1 MVLAPV
7 SASPLSNGYP
17 ACSRPAF
24 FCMKR
29 RLALHWQILTALL
42 LATLTAAT
50 FRGLF
55 GEKSDVTFVTVSLEG
70 CKLVGDLFLR
80 ALKMI
85 IIPLIVTSVVG
96 GIAGLKDA
104 QGFGRLGLKTIGFYM
119 GTGLLAILLGLFL
132 VSTIQPGLTDG
143 VPNESIREAFAHST
157 GVSEADMA
165 KVQAASGNVP
175 KGSGIWASISGI
187 FRSMLPENIFA
198 AAASNESVLGV
209 LIFSLL
215 FAAAVTRLPE
225 EQGKSLRE
233 FFIAASEAVGTIVHW
248 IMAFAPIGVYA
259 LILPVVYSTGFG
271 LFANLGK
278 YAITVL
284 LALALHLC
292 VTMPLVLLLVARVSP
307 RRHFAAVKQ
316 ALIMAFSTSSSAAT
330 LPLTL
335 ECVRDRCGVSQRVTS
350 FTLPIGTSINTDGT
364 ALYECVAV
372 MFVAQVMGHH
382 MGVAEMFFVV
392 LAALLTSVGIAGAPH
407 ASLVAILLILKNSG
421 IAGAEAAVGV
431 LLAVD
436 RFLDMSRTAVNV
448 FGDTCVA
455 VLVARSEG
463 ETTLVK

>member
-1 MVLAPV
+1 
-7 SASPLSNGYP
+7 
-17 ACSRPAF
+17 
-24 FCMKR
+24 MKR
-29 RLALHWQILTALL
+29 RLALHWQILSALL

-55 GEKSDVTFVTVSLEG
+55 GEKSDVTFVTAALEG

-96 GIAGLKDA
+96 GISGLKDA
-104 QGFGRLGLKTIGFYM
+104 HGFGRLGLKTLGFYM
-119 GTGLLAILLGLFL
+119 STGLLAILLGLFL
-132 VSTIQPGLTDG
+132 VNTLQPGLSDG
-143 VPNESIREAFAHST
+143 QPNAAIRDAFVHHT
-157 GVSEADMA
+157 GVSESDME
-165 KVQAASGNVP
+165 KVHAAAGNIP
-175 KGSGIWASISGI
+175 KGKGIWASISGI

-198 AAASNESVLGV
+198 AASSNESVLGV

-215 FAAAVTRLPE
+215 FAVAVTRLPE
-225 EQGKSLRE
+225 QQGKSLRE

-278 YAITVL
+278 YAVTVI
-284 LALALHLC
+284 LALGLHLG
-292 VTMPLVLLLVARVSP
+292 VTMPLVLMFVARVSP
-307 RRHFAAVKQ
+307 KRHFAAVKS
-316 ALIMAFSTSSSAAT
+316 ALAMAFSTASSSAT
-330 LPLTL
+330 LPLTM
-335 ECVRDRCGVSQRVTS
+335 ECVRDRCGVSPRVTS

-372 MFVAQVMGHH
+372 MFVAQVMGVH
-382 MGVAEMFFVV
+382 MGFGEMFFVV
-392 LAALLTSVGIAGAPH
+392 LAALLTSVGIAGVPH

-463 ETTLVK
+463 EATLVR

>member
-1 MVLAPV
+1 
-7 SASPLSNGYP
+7 
-17 ACSRPAF
+17 
-24 FCMKR
+24 MKK
-29 RLALHWQILTALL
+29 RLALHWQILIALS
-42 LATLTAAT
+42 LATLTAAA

-55 GEKSDVTFVTVSLEG
+55 GEKSDASFVTAAIEG

-104 QGFGRLGLKTIGFYM
+104 QGFGRLGLKTLGFYM
-119 GTGLLAILLGLFL
+119 STGLLAILLGLFL
-132 VSTIQPGLTDG
+132 VNTLQPGLSDG
-143 VPNESIREAFAHST
+143 QPNAAIRDAFAHGT
-157 GVSEADMA
+157 GVSETDMK
-165 KVQAASGNVP
+165 KVAAASGNVP
-175 KGSGIWASISGI
+175 EGKGIWASISGI

-198 AAASNESVLGV
+198 AASSNESVLGV

-215 FAAAVTRLPE
+215 FAVAVTRLPE
-225 EQGKSLRE
+225 QQGRSLRE
-233 FFIAASEAVGTIVHW
+233 FFIAASEAVGIIVHW

-278 YAITVL
+278 YIITVVF
-284 LALALHLC
+284 ALGLHFF

-307 RRHFAAVKQ
+307 MRHFEAVKS
-316 ALIMAFSTSSSAAT
+316 ALVMAFSTASSSAT
-330 LPLTL
+330 LPLTM
-335 ECVRDRCGVSQRVTS
+335 ECVRDRCGVSPRVTS

-372 MFVAQVMGHH
+372 MFVAQVMGVH
-382 MGVAEMFFVV
+382 MGFAEMFFVV
-392 LAALLTSVGIAGAPH
+392 LAALLTSVGIAGVPH

-463 ETTLVK
+463 EATLVK

>member
-1 MVLAPV
+1 
-7 SASPLSNGYP
+7 
-17 ACSRPAF
+17 
-24 FCMKR
+24 MKR
-29 RLALHWQILTALL
+29 RLALHWQILSALL

-55 GEKSDVTFVTVSLEG
+55 GEKSDVSFVTASLEG

-96 GIAGLKDA
+96 GISGLKDA
-104 QGFGRLGLKTIGFYM
+104 QGFGRLGLKTLGFYM
-119 GTGLLAILLGLFL
+119 STGLLAILLGLFL
-132 VSTIQPGLTDG
+132 VTTIQPGLTDG
-143 VPNESIREAFAHST
+143 QPNLAIQEAFLHST
-157 GVSEADMA
+157 GASASDKA
-165 KVQAASGNVP
+165 KVHAAAVNVP
-175 KGSGIWASISGI
+175 EGKGIWVSISGI

-198 AAASNESVLGV
+198 AASSNESVLGV
-209 LIFSLL
+209 LIFSML
-215 FAAAVTRLPE
+215 FAVAVTRLPE

-259 LILPVVYSTGFG
+259 LILPVIYSTGFG

-278 YAITVL
+278 YVVTVI
-284 LALALHLC
+284 LALGLHLG
-292 VTMPLVLLLVARVSP
+292 VTMPLVLWLVGRVSP
-307 RRHFAAVKQ
+307 KRHFAAVKS
-316 ALIMAFSTSSSAAT
+316 ALVMAFSTASSSAT
-330 LPLTL
+330 LPLTM
-335 ECVRDRCGVSQRVTS
+335 ECVRDRCGVSPRVTS

-372 MFVAQVMGHH
+372 MFVAQVMDAP
-382 MGVAEMFFVV
+382 MGFAEMFFVV
-392 LAALLTSVGIAGAPH
+392 LAALLTSVGIAGVPH
-407 ASLVAILLILKNSG
+407 ASLVAILLILKNSH
-421 IAGAEAAVGV
+421 IENAELAVGV

-463 ETTLVK
+463 EATLVK

>member
-1 MVLAPV
+1 
-7 SASPLSNGYP
+7 
-17 ACSRPAF
+17 
-24 FCMKR
+24 MKR
-29 RLALHWQILTALL
+29 RLALHWQILIALL
-42 LATLTAAT
+42 LATLTAAA

-55 GEKSDVTFVTVSLEG
+55 GEKSEATFVTASIEG
-70 CKLVGDLFLR
+70 CRLVGDLFLR

-104 QGFGRLGLKTIGFYM
+104 QGFGRLGLKTLGFYM
-119 GTGLLAILLGLFL
+119 STGLLAILLGLFL
-132 VSTIQPGLTDG
+132 VTTIQPGLTDG
-143 VPNESIREAFAHST
+143 QPNVAIREAFAHST
-157 GVSEADMA
+157 GVTEADMA
-165 KVQAASGNVP
+165 KVQAASHNVP
-175 KGSGIWASISGI
+175 QGKGIWASISGI
-187 FRSMLPENIFA
+187 FRSMFPENIFA
-198 AAASNESVLGV
+198 AASSNESVLGV

-215 FAAAVTRLPE
+215 FAVAVTRLPE
-225 EQGKSLRE
+225 EQGRSLRE

-248 IMAFAPIGVYA
+248 IMSFAPIGVYA
-259 LILPVVYSTGFG
+259 LILPVVYSTGFD
-271 LFANLGK
+271 LFSNLGK
-278 YAITVL
+278 YIVTVI
-284 LALALHLC
+284 LALGLHLG

-307 RRHFAAVKQ
+307 RRHYEAVKS
-316 ALIMAFSTSSSAAT
+316 ALVMAFSTASSSAT
-330 LPLTL
+330 LPLTM
-335 ECVRDRCGVSQRVTS
+335 ECVRDRCGVSPRVTS

-372 MFVAQVMGHH
+372 MFVAQVMGVH
-382 MGVAEMFFVV
+382 MGFAEMFFVV
-392 LAALLTSVGIAGAPH
+392 LAALLTSVGIAGVPH

-463 ETTLVK
+463 EATNVR

>member
-1 MVLAPV
+1 
-7 SASPLSNGYP
+7 
-17 ACSRPAF
+17 
-24 FCMKR
+24 MKN
-29 RLALHWQILTALL
+29 RLALHWQILAALL
-42 LATLTAAT
+42 LATLTAAS
-50 FRGLF
+50 FRGIF
-55 GEKSDVTFVTVSLEG
+55 GEASESSFVNAALEG

-119 GTGLLAILLGLFL
+119 GTGLLAILLGLVL
-132 VSTIQPGLTDG
+132 VSVIAPGLTDG
-143 VPNESIREAFAHST
+143 QPNESIRNAFAQGT
-157 GVSEADMA
+157 GVNPADMEKIA
-165 KVQAASGNVP
+165 AASGSVP
-175 KGSGIWASISGI
+175 EGKGIWESISGI

-215 FAAAVTRLPE
+215 FAAAVTKLPE
-225 EQGKSLRE
+225 QQGKSLRE
-233 FFIAASEAVGTIVHW
+233 FFVAASEAVGTIVHW

-259 LILPVVYSTGFG
+259 LILPVIYSTGFG

-278 YAITVL
+278 YVVTVL
-284 LALALHLC
+284 LALGLHLF
-292 VTMPLVLLLVARVSP
+292 VTMPLVLMLVARVNP
-307 RRHFAAVKQ
+307 MRHFSAVKQ
-316 ALIMAFSTSSSAAT
+316 ALIMAFSTASSAAT
-330 LPLTL
+330 LPLTM
-335 ECVRDRCGVSQRVTS
+335 ESVRDRVGVSSRVTS

-372 MFVAQVMGHH
+372 MFVAQVMGVH
-382 MGVAEMFFVV
+382 MGFAEMFFVV
-392 LAALLTSVGIAGAPH
+392 LAALLTSVGIAGVPH

-421 IAGAEAAVGV
+421 IQGAEAAMGV

-463 ETTLVK
+463 EETLVKN

>member
-1 MVLAPV
+1 MK
-7 SASPLSNGYP
+7 
-17 ACSRPAF
+17 
-24 FCMKR
+24 KR
-29 RLALHWQILTALL
+29 RLALHWQILAALL
-42 LATLTAAT
+42 LATLTAAA

-55 GEKSDVTFVTVSLEG
+55 GEKSDATFVTAAIEG

-119 GTGLLAILLGLFL
+119 TTGLLAILLGLFL

-143 VPNESIREAFAHST
+143 QPNQSIREAFEQGT
-157 GVSEADMA
+157 GTSEDDMK
-165 KVQAASGNVP
+165 KVEAASGNVP
-175 KGSGIWASISGI
+175 EGKGIWVSISGI

-209 LIFSLL
+209 LIFSML
-215 FAAAVTRLPE
+215 FAVAVTRLPE

-278 YAITVL
+278 YVVTVIF
-284 LALALHLC
+284 ALGLHLC
-292 VTMPLVLLLVARVSP
+292 VTMPLVLMLVARVSP

-316 ALIMAFSTSSSAAT
+316 ALIMAFSTASSSAT
-330 LPLTL
+330 LPLTM
-335 ECVRDRCGVSQRVTS
+335 ECVRDRCGVSPRVTS

-372 MFVAQVMGHH
+372 MFVAQVMGVQ
-382 MGVAEMFFVV
+382 MGPGEMFFVV
-392 LAALLTSVGIAGAPH
+392 VAALLTSVGIAGVPH

-463 ETTLVK
+463 EATLVK

>member
-1 MVLAPV
+1 
-7 SASPLSNGYP
+7 
-17 ACSRPAF
+17 
-24 FCMKR
+24 MKR
-29 RLALHWQILTALL
+29 RLALHWQILAALL

-55 GEKSDVTFVTVSLEG
+55 GENSDAPFIKAALEG

-104 QGFGRLGLKTIGFYM
+104 QGFGRLGLKTMGFYM
-119 GTGLLAILLGLFL
+119 TTGLLAILLGLFL
-132 VSTIQPGLTDG
+132 VSAIQPGLTDG
-143 VPNESIREAFAHST
+143 QPNESIRQAFEQGT
-157 GVSEADMA
+157 GVSEADMQ
-165 KVQAASGNVP
+165 KVQAASGNIP
-175 KGSGIWASISGI
+175 KGKGIWASISGI
-187 FRSMLPENIFA
+187 FRSMLPENVFA
-198 AAASNESVLGV
+198 AASSNESVLGV
-209 LIFSLL
+209 MIFSLL
-215 FAAAVTRLPE
+215 FAAAVTKLPE
-225 EQGKSLRE
+225 QQGKSLRE
-233 FFIAASEAVGTIVHW
+233 FFIAASEAVSTIVHW

-259 LILPVVYSTGFG
+259 LILPVVYSTGFE

-278 YAITVL
+278 YVVTVL
-284 LALALHLC
+284 VALGLHLG

-316 ALIMAFSTSSSAAT
+316 ALIMAFSTASSSAT
-330 LPLTL
+330 LPLTM
-335 ECVRDRCGVSQRVTS
+335 ECVRDRCGVSPRVTS

-372 MFVAQVMGHH
+372 MFVAQVMGVH

-392 LAALLTSVGIAGAPH
+392 LAALLTSVGIAGVPH

-421 IAGAEAAVGV
+421 IQGAEAAVGV

-463 ETTLVK
+463 ETTAVR